1 MKKELTQIKVFIYIF
16 KIKGKLKIK
25 WIDDKIDKHL
35 LTLIKDKN
43 NRNNN
48 ETVIEKKK
56 HSN

>member
-1 MKKELTQIKVFIYIF
+1 MKKELMQIKVFIYIF

>member
-1 MKKELTQIKVFIYIF
+1 MQIKVFIYIF

>member
-1 MKKELTQIKVFIYIF
+1 MKKELMQIKVFIYIF
-16 KIKGKLKIK
+16 KIKGKLKVK